1 MAQIGICVQ
10 EHSMTETAAP
20 LASIDALK
28 SYLVDVVNAAAHSD
42 RGPKVLLSYVGGEF
56 NKLVGTPFEKHVTD
70 LAEKKLIDLSPS
82 KRKMISFIE
91 AYCADLIEFERMPGN
106 HYIVF
111 PRAGAQKPA
120 SDGDAASDGLT
131 KAPSVLKFKRAV
143 WAAFIRP
150 LGEGRRFLNLGQI
163 GFTDAATMPGEGQW
177 KEIDRAF
184 ILGLQHDDPVD
195 AGKVQASIEAWA
207 AQAQVPISKLVI
219 ASASPSAEGRHLKAL
234 YEIIEALP
242 APLAEQWPIPAA
254 VIKYLR
260 RAR

>member
-1 MAQIGICVQ
+1 
-10 EHSMTETAAP
+10 MTDTAAP

-28 SYLVDVVNAAAHSD
+28 SYLVGVVNAAAHSD

-70 LAEKKLIDLSPS
+70 LAEKKLIDVSPS

-91 AYCADLIEFERMPGN
+91 AYCSDLIDFERMPGN

-111 PRAGAQKPA
+111 PRASTEK
-120 SDGDAASDGLT
+120 AAPIGGVVPNGIA
-131 KAPSVLKFKRAV
+131 KAPAILKFKRAV

-163 GFTDAATMPGEGQW
+163 GFTDAATMPSEGQW
-177 KEIDRAF
+177 KEIDKAY

-195 AGKVQASIEAWA
+195 AEKLQALIEAWA
-207 AQAQVPISKLVI
+207 AHAQVPISKLI
-219 ASASPSAEGRHLKAL
+219 ITPASPSIEGRHLKAL
-234 YEIIEALP
+234 YEVIDALP
-242 APLAEQWPIPAA
+242 APLAEQWLIPAA